1 MRVGQGTGSFTCDY
15 CKSLYVPGVNDEGV
29 SELDELPDRLCPICA
44 IPLWNATLK
53 TSEGQGAHIWSCKH
67 CRGMMIP
74 MGGFPDLVEQ
84 IRDSD
89 PGAEI
94 PPAAPDPR
102 DLQRKIDCP
111 ACHKHMDA
119 HVYFGGGNVVID
131 SCEQCELNWLDHGEL
146 MRIARAPKMA
156 TADYDS

>member
-1 MRVGQGTGSFTCDY
+1 MRIGQGTGSFTCDY

-44 IPLWNATLK
+44 IPLWNATL
-53 TSEGQGAHIWSCKH
+53 QGVHIWSCKH

-74 MGGFPDLVEQ
+74 MGAFQDLLEQ
-84 IRDSD
+84 TRESD

-94 PPAAPDPR
+94 PPSAPDPR
-102 DLQRKIDCP
+102 DLERRIDCP
-111 ACHKHMDA
+111 VCRRHMDA

-146 MRIARAPKMA
+146 MRIARAPNVSSSCDDM
-156 TADYDS
+156 

>member
-1 MRVGQGTGSFTCDY
+1 MRIGQGMGLTCDY
-15 CKSLYVPGVNDEGV
+15 CKSTYIPGTNDEGI

-44 IPLWNATLK
+44 IPLWNATL
-53 TSEGQGAHIWSCKH
+53 QGAHLWSCKR

-74 MGGFPDLVEQ
+74 MGAFQELIEQ
-84 IRDSD
+84 IRDSE

-94 PPAAPDPR
+94 VPGAPDPR
-102 DLQRKIDCP
+102 DLQRRIDCP
-111 ACHKHMDA
+111 VCHKHMDA

-131 SCEQCELNWLDHGEL
+131 SCEPCELNWLDHGEL